1 MENLEMWS
9 GTTEASFTY
18 RVQRMKETILVTK
31 YIIEESIKENV
42 KSKKFVTEDIQE
54 IWGTMKLPNLRRVEI
69 EEGQES

>member
-1 MENLEMWS
+1 
-9 GTTEASFTY
+9 
-18 RVQRMKETILVTK
+18 MKETILVTK

>member
-54 IWGTMKLPNLRRVEI
+54 IWGTMKIPNLRRVEI